1 MRPPRR
7 RIAFILAST
16 NHGTMILNRFDY
28 RMTEPGKGYGAG
40 FMLLNTSEFDMEEAR
55 VVIALL
61 DARRRHFGDGVQV
74 LDIGANIGVF
84 TIEWA
89 RHMAGW
95 GGVLAIEAQ
104 ERIFC
109 ALAGNIAINNCFNAR
124 PMWAAVNNQPGMMR
138 VPVLNPFVPAS
149 FGSLELRQRTDAE
162 EIGQNVDYR
171 DDHMVAIPAVSVD
184 SLGLSRLDLMKVD
197 VEGMELEV
205 LEGARRT
212 IERFHP
218 ILIVEKIKVDQD
230 ALGRYL
236 DAYGY
241 QKLMMGL
248 NVVAIHPTDN
258 SGQIFARPPAPAT

>member
-1 MRPPRR
+1 
-7 RIAFILAST
+7 
-16 NHGTMILNRFDY
+16 MILNRFDY

-40 FMLLNTSEFDMEEAR
+40 FMLLNTSEFDMKEAR
-55 VVIALL
+55 VVMALL
-61 DARRRHFGDGVQV
+61 DARRRRFGDGVQV

-95 GGVLAIEAQ
+95 GRVLAIEAQ

-124 PMWAAVNNQPGMMR
+124 PMWAAVNNQPGTMR

-149 FGSLELRQRTDAE
+149 FGSLELRQRTGTE

-171 DDHMVAIPAVSVD
+171 DDYMMTIRAVSVD
-184 SLGLSRLDLMKVD
+184 SLGLARLDLMKID

-212 IERFHP
+212 IGQFHP
-218 ILIVEKIKVDQD
+218 ILVVEKIKVDQD

-236 DAYGY
+236 DEYGY
-241 QKLMMGL
+241 QKFALGL
-248 NVVAIHPTDN
+248 NVVAIHLTDN
-258 SGQIFARPPAPAT
+258 SSRVFARTPAPAA